1 MTTPSR
7 KSEIRRTR
15 ARKQKIVLLR
25 KRYAKASSEA
35 ERSRILDK
43 LRRASPTFPVEE
55 FVKTVP
61 KSSG

>member
-15 ARKQKIVLLR
+15 ARKEKILLLR
-25 KRYAKASSEA
+25 KRYAKASSET

-43 LRRASPTFPVEE
+43 LKRSSPTFPVEE
-55 FVKTVP
+55 FLKTVP